1 MLRPD
6 LPDDCGNAFKADH
19 ASLLARVDLFSGFE
33 PEALARLARDLTP
46 VMIADG
52 GVVCRQGEPADAFYI
67 VARGT
72 FGVYVTSHNGDSET
86 MLRTMGPGE
95 YFGEMGLLTD
105 TRRSAS
111 IRAEGEGQV
120 LKLERTRFLRLLEE
134 QPSVSLRVI
143 TTLCERLKTVSLD
156 AADFNRLAQE
166 LRKANEALEA
176 SQESLKKREARK
188 SEFLSTVSH
197 ELRTPLTSMSLSVD
211 NLLDGVSGELNPK
224 ICRYL
229 VRLKENAARMGRLV
243 SDLLD
248 LSRIEAGRL
257 ELRPTNLNVGDPL
270 CEVFVSLSPAAL
282 EKGITLSV
290 APDFP
295 KERVWADPDKV
306 QQILINLVG
315 NAVKFTPAGGQVT
328 VSGRALESPEAG
340 EADWV
345 EITVTDS
352 GMGIPADER
361 EAIFDKFYQVQR
373 GRNDKTPGT
382 GLGLAIV
389 KSLVEMH
396 GGRIWVEG
404 EVGRGSRFTF
414 TLPCKEAAW
423 GEGRA

>member
-1 MLRPD
+1 MQR
-6 LPDDCGNAFKADH
+6 GNESEDPRITLAADH
-19 ASLLARVDLFSGFE
+19 ASLLARVDLFSGFD
-33 PEALARLARDLTP
+33 PQALAQLARDLTP
-46 VMIADG
+46 VTVANG
-52 GVVCRQGEPADAFYI
+52 GFVCRQGEPADAFYI
-67 VARGT
+67 VARGA
-72 FGVYVTSHNGDSET
+72 FGVYVTSHTGDSET

-120 LKLERTRFLRLLEE
+120 LKLERTRFLQLLQE

-143 TTLCERLKTVSLD
+143 TTLSERLKTVSLD

-166 LRKANEALEA
+166 LRKANEQLEA
-176 SQESLKKREARK
+176 SQELLRKREACR

-211 NLLDGVSGELNPK
+211 NLLDGVSGEVDPK

-243 SDLLD
+243 ADLLD

-257 ELRPTNLNVGDPL
+257 ELRPTSLNVGDIL
-270 CEVFVSLSPAAL
+270 CEVLVCLGPAAS

-295 KERVWADPDKV
+295 KERVWADPDKA

-328 VSGRALESPEAG
+328 VSGRVVESPQASD
-340 EADWV
+340 ADWV
-345 EITVTDS
+345 EITVEDS

-361 EAIFDKFYQVQR
+361 EAIFDKFYQVR
-373 GRNDKTPGT
+373 RDGHDKTPGT

-389 KSLVEMH
+389 KSLVELH
-396 GGRIWVEG
+396 GGRIWVES
-404 EVGRGSRFTF
+404 EVGCGSRFIF
-414 TLPCKEAAW
+414 TLRCRQAPK